1 MVTLSGDRRIKV
13 QIWDT
18 GTTLPHLSR
27 PRTIQS
33 HHISVSHPTISH
45 YRKAQGALVV
55 YDMTKEPTFKSV
67 RRWIEGIR
75 EHAVENVVIVIVGN
89 KSDLKADQVV
99 TTAEGK
105 RLAKELGC
113 FFEETSAITG
123 DNIDSTFK
131 NMLEGMFAL
140 RS

>member
-1 MVTLSGDRRIKV
+1 M
-13 QIWDT
+13 
-18 GTTLPHLSR
+18 
-27 PRTIQS
+27 
-33 HHISVSHPTISH
+33 
-45 YRKAQGALVV
+45 V

-113 FFEETSAITG
+113 FF
-123 DNIDSTFK
+123 
-131 NMLEGMFAL
+131 
-140 RS
+140 